1 MKLTVSFNN
10 RSFEN
15 FECRTMATILFTAR
29 ERESVCVCES
39 ESVNFVDSQRFNN
52 ARRERERDLEM

>member
-1 MKLTVSFNN
+1 
-10 RSFEN
+10 
-15 FECRTMATILFTAR
+15 MATILFTAR